1 MKISP
6 IRNKID
12 YKAALE
18 RIEVLM
24 DAEPD
29 TLESDELEVLS
40 LIVGAYEEKHFSI
53 DDPDPIEFLKNVM
66 EFKGLG
72 QKDLADLLSSRSRA
86 SEILNR
92 QRLLNLTMVRK
103 ISHAWQVP
111 SAPLIREYELTIKAP
126 SSFHFQ

>member
-12 YKAALE
+12 YKTALE

-40 LIVGAYEEKHFSI
+40 LIVSAYEEKYFSI

-86 SEILNR
+86 SEILSR

-103 ISHAWQVP
+103 ISHAWQVGIIAKP
-111 SAPLIREYELTIKAP
+111 FR
-126 SSFHFQ
+126 F